1 MYSIQG
7 LWSAAELALSITF
20 VIVNNGGYRALD
32 EFAPHFGL
40 TALPGT
46 LLPHLDFCA
55 LARAQG
61 LEAVRVSRATELDA
75 ALSMALAAPG
85 PVLVEVCVEQGNST
99 R

>member
-7 LWSAAELALSITF
+7 LWSAAELALPVAF
-20 VIVNNGGYRALD
+20 VIVNNRSYRALN

-40 TALPGT
+40 ATPPGT

-61 LEAVRVSRATELDA
+61 VEAVRVSRCAELDGALRMAFA
-75 ALSMALAAPG
+75 ATH
-85 PVLVEVCVEQGNST
+85 PVLIEVCVS
-99 R
+99 